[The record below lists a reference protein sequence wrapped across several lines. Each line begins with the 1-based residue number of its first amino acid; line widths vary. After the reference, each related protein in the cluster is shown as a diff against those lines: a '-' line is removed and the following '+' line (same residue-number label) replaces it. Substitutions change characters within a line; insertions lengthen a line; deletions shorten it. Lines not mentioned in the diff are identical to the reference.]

1 MVLDPDVSSVIYRV
15 GERMG
20 QKSPKQ
26 IEICQ
31 KEGEKSVSGKRGRE
45 EQTNRYIKIKER
57 KRNAE
62 IDEQ

>member
-31 KEGEKSVSGKRGRE
+31 KEGGKVSPAKGGERNRQIDTSRSKREKETQR
-45 EQTNRYIKIKER
+45 
-57 KRNAE
+57 
-62 IDEQ
+62 